1 MVLGCIGLAES
12 FSYGTLGVLNS
23 VSYILVSDNKIQNES
38 NSQVILS
45 DDSNANRF
53 LIFFMTLAGFG
64 LVSIPIT
71 WFVSDRRKEEERSN
85 TQSSHE

>member
-23 VSYILVSDNKIQNES
+23 VSYMLVFDNKIHES

-53 LIFFMTLAGFG
+53 LIFFMTLAGYG